1 MYVAAFRD
9 GLAKAGEL
17 TPAQRQPAIEGL
29 RQARRSG
36 PDPLAAVLD
45 VSRTCPH
52 GHHPVCRPWG
62 QAQGLPRW
70 RCAACGKTCNALTG
84 TPLARL
90 RHRERWGEYAQALI
104 DGETVRAAA
113 RRGGVHQNTSCRW
126 RHRFLALPAEVKPS
140 RLHGIVEADETYF
153 LESHQGER
161 HLSRPPRKRGGSATK
176 RGLSDEQIPV
186 LVVRDRSASTT
197 AAVLPKANTAAVTAV
212 LGPIVDPDAVRC
224 SDSAAIYRSFAET
237 AHIAHT
243 AVNLSAGIRV
253 IDHAFHLQNVNAYH
267 GRLKGW
273 MARCHGVA
281 THYLPNYLGWRRF
294 LERFGSSLAP
304 PLVLDLAPAEGT
316 PKACPRN
323 SSGVRM
329 C

>member
-113 RRGGVHQNTSCRW
+113 RRGGVHQNTSFRW
-126 RHRFLALPAEVKPS
+126 RHRCLALPAEVKPTH
-140 RLHGIVEADETYF
+140 RHGIV
-153 LESHQGER
+153 
-161 HLSRPPRKRGGSATK
+161 
-176 RGLSDEQIPV
+176 
-186 LVVRDRSASTT
+186 
-197 AAVLPKANTAAVTAV
+197 AAVTAV
-212 LGPIVDPDAVRC
+212 LGPLVDPDAVLC
-224 SDSAAIYRSFAET
+224 SDSAAIYRRFAET
-237 AHIAHT
+237 AHMAHT

-253 IDHAFHLQNVNAYH
+253 IDHAFHLQNVNADH
-267 GRLKGW
+267 GRLQGW
-273 MARCHGVA
+273 MARFHGVA
-281 THYLPNYLGWRRF
+281 THYPTTSAGGASWSASARPSRRHWCWIWPSP
-294 LERFGSSLAP
+294 GA
-304 PLVLDLAPAEGT
+304 
-316 PKACPRN
+316 N
-323 SSGVRM
+323 I
-329 C
+329 